1 MIFKDNSLK
10 YVSFKKIKKQNMLKC
25 NWALVGKLGWT
36 CSIGLGTSL
45 TAWLSKELE
54 MRLKSPAPNVRLLMQ
69 IRSLFWFN
77 FDTKLEMMI

>member
-1 MIFKDNSLK
+1 
-10 YVSFKKIKKQNMLKC
+10 MLKC

-54 MRLKSPAPNVRLLMQ
+54 MRLKVPLPMLGSWCKLGVFFD
-69 IRSLFWFN
+69 SN
-77 FDTKLEMMI
+77 FDKKIQMMI